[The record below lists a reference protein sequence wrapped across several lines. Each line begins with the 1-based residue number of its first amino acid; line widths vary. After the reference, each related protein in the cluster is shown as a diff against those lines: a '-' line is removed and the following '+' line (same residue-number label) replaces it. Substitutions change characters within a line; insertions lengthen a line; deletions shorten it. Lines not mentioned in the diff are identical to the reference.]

1 MRDPIRFIKWAVTI
15 AAVALAVL
23 FVYQVF
29 VKPSAR
35 PALEELTFSQSQ
47 AVPDFDEG
55 SYRITEP
62 GRLKELSD
70 LLERDGIRSQS
81 DISEGEPG
89 CTGGVSTTLD
99 LELVDGSDEHLELY
113 DCGDTGDAFIADTT
127 ALVSDWREDERKN

>member
-1 MRDPIRFIKWAVTI
+1 VRDPIRFIKWAVTI
-15 AAVALAVL
+15 VAIALAVL

-47 AVPDFDEG
+47 AVPDFDDG

-62 GRLKELSD
+62 GSLQELSD

-81 DISEGEPG
+81 DIAEGEPG

-99 LELVDGSDEHLELY
+99 LEFVDGNEENLELY
-113 DCGDTGDAFIADTT
+113 DCGDPGDGFIADAT
-127 ALVSDWREDERKN
+127 ALVSDWRDDEGKN